1 MEKINILVLPSD
13 KSGVG
18 SFRSINP
25 HLKLEKLFPEEFHV
39 DISFAP
45 DMDNINF
52 WKKYQIVSFHRS
64 IGGDFTK
71 SLETIRMLNKMGI
84 VTVCDID
91 DYWAPTSEHPLYH
104 EIKKTKQDESIK
116 RILSESKVVTTTTEI
131 FGDIIRKFHKNVF
144 VIPNAIDTESSQF
157 KTNDVIEDK
166 KIRFGWLGGSS
177 HLHDLK
183 LLNGTVELLTPLKDK
198 MKIVLCGFDT
208 RGNKRIF
215 DEKKGTITVHQ
226 IEPEESTWVEY
237 EKIFTNNY
245 NLVSPEFKKKLME
258 YKEINLD
265 DFEDESYHRLW
276 TLPVTSYAK
285 NYSYFD
291 VLLAPLK
298 NHIFNRVKSQL
309 KVIEAGF
316 KHKAIIASSIG
327 PYTIDLVHA
336 FKDGKLTDSGNAILI
351 DENRNHKDWYKYM
364 RKIIEQPEIAKILGE
379 RLYETVSE
387 KYSLINV
394 TRNRR
399 NIYINLLNK

>member
-1 MEKINILVLPSD
+1 
-13 KSGVG
+13 
-18 SFRSINP
+18 
-25 HLKLEKLFPEEFHV
+25 
-39 DISFAP
+39 
-45 DMDNINF
+45 
-52 WKKYQIVSFHRS
+52 
-64 IGGDFTK
+64 
-71 SLETIRMLNKMGI
+71 
-84 VTVCDID
+84 
-91 DYWAPTSEHPLYH
+91 
-104 EIKKTKQDESIK
+104 
-116 RILSESKVVTTTTEI
+116 
-131 FGDIIRKFHKNVF
+131 
-144 VIPNAIDTESSQF
+144 
-157 KTNDVIEDK
+157 
-166 KIRFGWLGGSS
+166 
-177 HLHDLK
+177 
-183 LLNGTVELLTPLKDK
+183 

-327 PYTIDLVHA
+327 PYTIDLVTP
-336 FKDGKLTDSGNAILI
+336 LS
-351 DENRNHKDWYKYM
+351 
-364 RKIIEQPEIAKILGE
+364 
-379 RLYETVSE
+379 
-387 KYSLINV
+387 
-394 TRNRR
+394 
-399 NIYINLLNK
+399 